1 MVQSIQAQN
10 ISLEYLEERFKL
22 QKVNN
27 ETFFPEWLD
36 NLPEITDLE
45 QQYLNRVKDNFLR
58 MAIHPPLLE
67 DAVKMIVV
75 SPLLDLAGFYAEPFS
90 LATEESIEIIAED
103 AEEVI
108 RGRID
113 ILVIQARF
121 WLLVIESKRPK
132 FSLLESIPQAL
143 TYMLANPHPEKPVFG
158 LVTNG
163 TDFIFLKLTQVN
175 QPKYALSDQ
184 FCLFKRENELYQ
196 VLRIFKSISQV
207 LS

>member
-22 QKVNN
+22 QKANN
-27 ETFFPEWLD
+27 ETFFPEWFD

-58 MAIHPPLLE
+58 LAIHPPVLE
-67 DAVKMIVV
+67 DAVKMVVV

-90 LATEESIEIIAED
+90 FATEESVELTAAD
-103 AEEVI
+103 AGEVV

-113 ILVIQARF
+113 ILVIQASF
-121 WLLVIESKRPK
+121 WLLIIESKRLK

-143 TYMLANPHPEKPVFG
+143 AYMLANPHTEKPIFG

-163 TDFIFLKLTQVN
+163 SHFIFLKLAKGD
-175 QPKYALSDQ
+175 QPKYAVSYELSLLRQ
-184 FCLFKRENELYQ
+184 ENELDQ
-196 VLRIFKSISQV
+196 VLRIFKKISQV

>member
-10 ISLEYLEERFKL
+10 ISLGYLEEKFKL
-22 QKVNN
+22 QEVNK
-27 ETFFPEWLD
+27 ETFFPEWFD

-58 MAIHPPLLE
+58 LATHPPLLE

-143 TYMLANPHPEKPVFG
+143 SYMLANPQPEKPAFG

-163 TDFIFLKLTQVN
+163 SHFIFLKLVKGYQLE
-175 QPKYALSDQ
+175 YAVSYELS
-184 FCLFKRENELYQ
+184 LLRRENELYQ
-196 VLRIFKSISQV
+196 VLRIFKKISQV
-207 LS
+207 LI

>member
-22 QKVNN
+22 QKANN
-27 ETFFPEWLD
+27 ETFFVEWFD
-36 NLPEITDLE
+36 NLPKITDLE

-58 MAIHPPLLE
+58 LAIHPPLLE
-67 DAVKMIVV
+67 NAVKMVVV

-90 LATEESIEIIAED
+90 FATEESIELTAAD
-103 AEEVI
+103 AGEVV

-113 ILVIQARF
+113 ILVIQASF
-121 WLLVIESKRPK
+121 WLLIIESKRLK

-143 TYMLANPHPEKPVFG
+143 AYMLANPHPEKPVFG

-163 TDFIFLKLTQVN
+163 SHFIFLKLAKGD
-175 QPKYALSDQ
+175 QPKYAVSYELS
-184 FCLFKRENELYQ
+184 LLRRENELDQ
-196 VLRIFKSISQV
+196 VLRIFKKISQV

>member
-10 ISLEYLEERFKL
+10 ISLEYLEEKFKL

-27 ETFFPEWLD
+27 ETFFPECFD

-67 DAVKMIVV
+67 DAVKMIVI

-121 WLLVIESKRPK
+121 WLLVIESKRVEC
-132 FSLLESIPQAL
+132 SLIKSIPQAL
-143 TYMLANPHPEKPVFG
+143 TYMLANPQKPVFG

-163 TDFIFLKLTQVN
+163 TDFMFLKLTQVN

-196 VLRIFKSISQV
+196 VLKIFKSISQV
-207 LS
+207 LI

>member
-1 MVQSIQAQN
+1 MVQSIQAQDV
-10 ISLEYLEERFKL
+10 SLEYLEERFKL
-22 QKVNN
+22 KKVND
-27 ETFFPEWLD
+27 ETFFVEWFD

-58 MAIHPPLLE
+58 LAIHPPLLE
-67 DAVKMIVV
+67 NAVKMVVV

-90 LATEESIEIIAED
+90 FATEESIELTAAD
-103 AEEVI
+103 AGEVV

-113 ILVIQARF
+113 ILVIQAGF

-143 TYMLANPHPEKPVFG
+143 AYMLANPHPEKPVFG

-163 TDFIFLKLTQVN
+163 TDFIFLKLTRGN
-175 QPKYALSDQ
+175 QPKYGLSDQ
-184 FCLFKRENELYQ
+184 FSLLKRENELDQ
-196 VLRIFKSISQV
+196 VLRIFKKISQV